1 MTQGIDRGCRSKWHM
16 GRVRSGIVLGL
27 AAVVVG
33 LVMVPSAS
41 ARQGHGQVDMRDQHG
56 YQMSIEASRNPLRV
70 VRVAGRAVAGPNQ
83 PAPLKAL
90 SRRHAVAAAGAAK
103 VSESKPRANSGFL
116 SVQVENRHAVSTY
129 GVQGTVTHKRLFG
142 KLGDRGRISLHFHL
156 HRSRT
161 QHRGC
166 RSTHERIGTFTG
178 RVVFHGENGYVDVNA
193 QRLHGMVEIPGRG
206 SRCRF
211 VDIVPAPRHHKANA
225 KREAGRHE
233 LDRYSILYAN
243 REGESA
249 DTDFASIK
257 ETREYSVFYAAKFAR
272 RGPVL
277 IDRES
282 YRRGKAGDFKV
293 NKRVT
298 RARLEPSPNAYRG
311 VGRFHGRHDWTGS
324 LKTSFPGAP
333 SVGLAGNA
341 FSARLDQID
350 FGR

>member
-1 MTQGIDRGCRSKWHM
+1 M
-16 GRVRSGIVLGL
+16 GRVRLGIVLGL
-27 AAVVVG
+27 AAVVVA

-41 ARQGHGQVDMRDQHG
+41 ARRVHVHVDLRDQHG
-56 YQMSIEASRNPLRV
+56 YQMSIEASRSARHLV
-70 VRVAGRAVAGPNQ
+70 GIAGRKIAGPNE

-90 SRRHAVAAAGAAK
+90 SRRHAVAAAGSAK
-103 VSESKPRANSGFL
+103 VSDSAPRASSGFL
-116 SVQVENRHAVSTY
+116 SVQVENRHAISTY

-142 KLGDRGRISLHFHL
+142 KLGDRGRISLRFHL

-161 QHRGC
+161 HRGPC
-166 RSTHERIGTFTG
+166 SRTHERIGTFTG

-193 QRLHGMVEIPGRG
+193 QRLHGTVEIPGRN
-206 SRCRF
+206 SRCR
-211 VDIVPAPRHHKANA
+211 IVVIRHGKTTS
-225 KREAGRHE
+225 KRKPGRHE
-233 LDRYSILYAN
+233 QDRYTILYAD

-249 DTDFASIK
+249 DTEFASIK
-257 ETREYSVFYAAKFAR
+257 ETREYSVFYAAKFAS

-282 YRRGKAGDFKV
+282 YLKGKAGDFKV

-298 RARLEPSPNAYRG
+298 RARLEPSRNAYRG

-324 LKTSFPGAP
+324 LTTSFPGAP

-341 FSARLDQID
+341 FGAQLQQID
-350 FGR
+350 FGFGR